1 MGKMKR
7 MYTSPVF
14 FAGNGTITLTVSQAA
29 AIGISDPAAWEA
41 FAAEAAD
48 AGAFV
53 DGFNIN
59 DSSTWAQF
67 GFNPNDEDTWWNVIE
82 GFADEP

>member
-29 AIGISDPAAWEA
+29 AIGISDSVAWTE
-41 FAAEAAD
+41 FAAEAD
-48 AGAFV
+48 GNFV
-53 DGFNIN
+53 DGFDIN
-59 DSSTWAQF
+59 DPSTWEKF
-67 GFNPNDEDTWWNVIE
+67 GFSIDDPDSWYNVIE
-82 GFADEP
+82 FAEP